1 MQALDTSVEYL
12 LSGPVAVVGLAV
24 HQGLA
29 VVGAAVVGFTVVG
42 AAVVGLAV
50 VGLAAVGV
58 GVTFAVS
65 GRIRVHRRKSSDQHS
80 TSQCFNTKWHH
91 STQSADHL
99 MLAKRARRENS
110 YSMHMPCMLCVD
122 ES

>member
-58 GVTFAVS
+58 GVTLAIS
-65 GRIRVHRRKSSDQHS
+65 GSNRVHRHESSNQHD
-80 TSQCFNTKWHH
+80 TSQSFN
-91 STQSADHL
+91 
-99 MLAKRARRENS
+99 M
-110 YSMHMPCMLCVD
+110 
-122 ES
+122 